1 MDNKIRL
8 SGPRSINNSQE
19 MFLIKY
25 CNIFYIFIKLL
36 EMRMNDGDTPF
47 KLPGSD
53 SPLKSNKLIT
63 KRVLLLL
70 RLFMVVKH
78 SEQMCTT

>member
-1 MDNKIRL
+1 
-8 SGPRSINNSQE
+8 
-19 MFLIKY
+19 
-25 CNIFYIFIKLL
+25 
-36 EMRMNDGDTPF
+36 MNDGDTPF